1 MIDVSRLDKKLDA
14 IIRTIV
20 EENGCEYVGAS
31 VRRMKSASTLAVYMD
46 KDGGVSSS
54 DCEAV
59 SRRLSDELDEREE
72 SGETFFK
79 DKYFIEVGSPGVERP
94 LFTAEHYA
102 RFVGRD
108 AGILL
113 KDRRKIT
120 GKIASAGDR
129 IVISTESGDVEVAFD
144 DIESGRLVFTM
155 ERGEKKGGQKRPKKT
170 RG

>member
-1 MIDVSRLDKKLDA
+1 MRMLDKRLDA
-14 IIRTIV
+14 MIRAIV
-20 EENGCEYVGAS
+20 EGSGCEYVGAS
-31 VRRMKSASTLAVYMD
+31 VERTKSASTLAVYID
-46 KDGGVSSS
+46 KEGGICSS

-59 SRRLSDELDEREE
+59 SRRLSDELDSREE

-79 DKYFIEVGSPGVERP
+79 DKYYIEVGSPGVERP

-102 RFVGRD
+102 RFVGRE
-108 AGILL
+108 ARVVL

-120 GKIASAGDR
+120 GNIASAGER
-129 IVISTESGDVEVAFD
+129 IVISTESGDVEAAFD